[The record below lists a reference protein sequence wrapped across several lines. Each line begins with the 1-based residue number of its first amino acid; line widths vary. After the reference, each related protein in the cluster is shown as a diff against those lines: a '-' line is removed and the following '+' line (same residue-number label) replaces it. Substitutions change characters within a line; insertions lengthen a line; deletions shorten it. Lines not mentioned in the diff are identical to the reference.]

1 MRVPKEYLVYL
12 LFPLALFYW
21 GVVYWRNWFYRY
33 GFFVSRHLPCQV
45 ISIGNITAGGTGKT
59 PTTIFIA
66 QYLKKG
72 GKRVAILSRG
82 YGRKTK
88 GTLLVSEGKGPKCN
102 WTECG
107 DEPYLIAKKICDV
120 PIVVDEDRYRGGTFL
135 MEKFNP
141 EIILLD
147 DGFQHR
153 AIERDLD
160 LVLVNGGDKTADH
173 KLLPY
178 GYLREP
184 WTNIQRADAITITK
198 VNLKKPKSFL
208 VRKIR
213 ETNKPL
219 LFATANVFLS
229 EFNTEKHLTINNLV
243 GKNVFA
249 VSALGDKAGF
259 ELTVKLTG
267 GLICGQISFPDHHE
281 YNQHEWDEVESQV
294 RKTKSEYIITTE
306 KDWVKLMSVNV
317 TLSIIVLGLD
327 MNLYPVKKVEKLL
340 SRFL

>member
-1 MRVPKEYLVYL
+1 M
-12 LFPLALFYW
+12 
-21 GVVYWRNWFYRY
+21 
-33 GFFVSRHLPCQV
+33 
-45 ISIGNITAGGTGKT
+45 
-59 PTTIFIA
+59 
-66 QYLKKG
+66 
-72 GKRVAILSRG
+72 
-82 YGRKTK
+82 
-88 GTLLVSEGKGPKCN
+88 
-102 WTECG
+102 
-107 DEPYLIAKKICDV
+107 
-120 PIVVDEDRYRGGTFL
+120 
-135 MEKFNP
+135 
-141 EIILLD
+141 
-147 DGFQHR
+147 
-153 AIERDLD
+153 
-160 LVLVNGGDKTADH
+160 VLVNGGDKTTDH

-208 VRKIR
+208 VRKLR

-267 GLICGQISFPDHHE
+267 GLICGQISFSDHHE

-327 MNLYPVKKVEKLL
+327 INLYPVKKVEKLL